1 MEPLLVTFA
10 GGSSGL
16 WRVERIEAVRGAAAF
31 PSRTA
36 CCDRRARRK
45 DPGGLR
51 LDPARGNKQR
61 TLRRRRR
68 ARRAGRPPA
77 VPRAAGGDVARPLR
91 EDLLSLLLRQVPP
104 AFRIRDGDERSAR
117 TRIGLEYLPAVARR
131 LHHGRDL
138 AEEFEAV
145 NRSCTPCSFR

>member
-1 MEPLLVTFA
+1 MARPALTAIADTSHMEPLLVTFA

-36 CCDRRARRK
+36 CCDRRGRRK

-77 VPRAAGGDVARPLR
+77 VPRAAGGDARCAHPHLEIGTLVGPDAGGATGDLCGAVEPHSDWARVPSGRR
-91 EDLLSLLLRQVPP
+91 EAPP
-104 AFRIRDGDERSAR
+104 PWAGPR
-117 TRIGLEYLPAVARR
+117 
-131 LHHGRDL
+131 
-138 AEEFEAV
+138 
-145 NRSCTPCSFR
+145 